1 MYVNYCIGIVRNREL
16 KIIMV
21 NKLRT
26 IVLWFSLRER
36 EKREAEKFK
45 KILKYY
51 DRLSDNEIISID
63 INLKSRYDRSKN
75 IFTFFMVTILLSLV
89 GGITGL
95 FGSILN
101 TILKNYVATSKE
113 FQIAIILMT
122 MIYISF
128 ILIIILILF
137 ANIQIMYD
145 YKKRIYTVREVR
157 KKRNV

>member
-1 MYVNYCIGIVRNREL
+1 
-16 KIIMV
+16 MV